1 MCLCWGIEKM
11 IVTSKTNKYVAY
23 SLSKQTDLDRYLVK
37 ECYVEGEPKGILQS
51 DLLCK
56 LRAEFLRSG
65 GRVCQKC
72 LGVAVHECDG
82 EHQRLLGFGG
92 LRG

>member
-1 MCLCWGIEKM
+1 MKGGVGRGGGRERGNKQLYMEERWRKDVCLCWGIEKM

-51 DLLCK
+51 DLLCE
-56 LRAEFLRSG
+56 L
-65 GRVCQKC
+65 
-72 LGVAVHECDG
+72 
-82 EHQRLLGFGG
+82 
-92 LRG
+92 